1 MVELADKSGTIKSAH
16 KGFDGWWD
24 AMQLQLQM
32 YGRICGLVLLVQ
44 GLVISGL
51 CFTFINS
58 TQRSVTGSYYYAK
71 FSRSMF
77 SNPIIKMVIDDKDFL
92 LPAREVVKSTSIRE
106 VAHRQTAK
114 IASIWLLS
122 CVLWLLVPVAVR
134 YFKRKAENDMAK
146 EHIRGPQL
154 LAADQ
159 LISEIEEAESK
170 AAETAKREGR
180 SVPHKP
186 RFFIGRIPIPVRYE
200 TQNVFLVGKP
210 GVGKSVLSYQFLE
223 KMRGH
228 KAIILDVKGEYTSKF
243 YNPDRGDKIF
253 NILDARSVKW
263 NIFKDFYTEF
273 DIEAHWH
280 SQVPD
285 AKTGGTEQFF
295 NDAGRAVGI
304 GVTHVCRQQGKPFPS
319 AVYGMIS
326 GSLEALEETLRNCE
340 EASQGHAFIEQPKS
354 PMAGSVKAVLMQY
367 AAWMR
372 YLPDDGDWSLNEWLN
387 DGKEGFLFVGTKK
400 DVAKILQ
407 PALSLFIDLA
417 ARKILSQPDN
427 PDRRIFLLIDELGAL
442 NRMNIL
448 PTMLTEGR
456 SKGLSLLMAIQDISQ
471 LVEKYGEHLTRTI
484 LNSIGTVAAF
494 NLPDDYTA
502 KSLEK
507 RFGDT
512 QYLELEESKTIGI
525 GNKPSLNHKKD
536 KRTEPLIMA
545 SEVQSLKE
553 LEFFVRIPNFNPAK
567 SRLDFLPINNTPVSH
582 PDFVLRPEFK
592 LAEIGETAALKE
604 VGAPYDPFAALKSSK
619 QDTNDHAVDADD
631 QDESSTAGGL
641 QIGAVGQR
649 TEITSIAAP
658 REEKSEDVE
667 KAEGKED
674 PVLMQQAAAMHDY
687 DIDEPSL

>member
-1 MVELADKSGTIKSAH
+1 MAEITGKPSAAKAH
-16 KGFDGWWD
+16 YGFDLCWD
-24 AMQLQLQM
+24 EWQLQLQM
-32 YGRICGLVLLVQ
+32 YGRIAGLVLLIQ
-44 GLVISGL
+44 GLVVSGF
-51 CFTFINS
+51 CFAFTNT
-58 TQRSVTGSYYYAK
+58 TQRSVTAAYYYAK
-71 FSRSMF
+71 ASRSMF
-77 SNPIIKMVIDDKDFL
+77 SNPTISMVIDDKDFA
-92 LPAREVVKSTSIRE
+92 LPAREVVKNTSIRE
-106 VAHRQTAK
+106 VAHKQTAK
-114 IASIWLLS
+114 VISIWLFS
-122 CVLWLLVPVAVR
+122 CALWLLVPVAVR
-134 YFKRKAENDMAK
+134 YFQRKAEKNKAK

-154 LAADQ
+154 LTSEQ
-159 LISEIEEAESK
+159 LIAEVEGGEKK
-170 AAETAKREGR
+170 AAESAQLEGKP
-180 SVPHKP
+180 VPPKP

-200 TQNVFLVGKP
+200 THNVFLVGKP

-243 YNPDRGDKIF
+243 YNPERGDKIF

-263 NIFKDFYTEF
+263 NIFKDFFTEF

-285 AKTGGTEQFF
+285 AKSGGNEQFF

-304 GVTHVCRQQGKPFPS
+304 GVTHVCRQQGTPFPS
-319 AVYGMIS
+319 AMYEMIS
-326 GSLEALEETLRNCE
+326 GSLEALEEKLRNCE
-340 EASQGHAFIEQPKS
+340 AASQGHAFIEQPKS

-372 YLPDDGDWSLNEWLN
+372 YLPDGGDWSLTEWLN

-417 ARKILSQPDN
+417 ARKILSFPD
-427 PDRRIFLLIDELGAL
+427 DSSRRIFFLIDELGAL

-512 QYLELEESKTIGI
+512 QYREFEESRNVGVDNKAA
-525 GNKPSLNHKKD
+525 GNQKKD

-545 SEVQSLKE
+545 SEIQSLKE
-553 LEFFVRIPNFNPAK
+553 LEFYVRIPNFNPAK
-567 SRLDFLPINNTPVSH
+567 SKLDFLPINNTPVSH

-592 LAEIGETAALKE
+592 LA
-604 VGAPYDPFAALKSSK
+604 P
-619 QDTNDHAVDADD
+619 
-631 QDESSTAGGL
+631 
-641 QIGAVGQR
+641 
-649 TEITSIAAP
+649 
-658 REEKSEDVE
+658 
-667 KAEGKED
+667 EG
-674 PVLMQQAAAMHDY
+674 QAAASKEEVPY
-687 DIDEPSL
+687 NAFATQEPSEEGAAVNDQDAPSTVGGLRFEASQTKPESTSIDTKQHEEKKEEMKKTAEKENLVRKHEQAVAAAFEIEEPTF